1 MIEDI
6 AGKGIVGHVKY
17 EAFDADGKM
26 IYFKEHDKE
35 LGQHNTVC
43 DLYYDLIAD
52 LMAGGTDDVIAY
64 GHCGTST
71 GQSATDTNLATY
83 VDEVRTAIDSSTQ
96 GGGGNEHVVTYIT
109 TFGAGVCTAAI
120 TEVGM
125 FVASAQATAD
135 MMLYDDSIVYTKGAS
150 DSLVITWTVTHAN

>member
-52 LMAGGTDDVIAY
+52 LMAGGSDDVIAY

-96 GGGGNEHVVTYIT
+96 SGDHLVTFIT

-135 MMLYDDSIVYTKGAS
+135 MMLYDDSIAYTKGAS
-150 DSLVITWTVTHAN
+150 DSLVVTWTVTHAN